1 MIETCMQQ
9 QQKKSTFVA
18 LVVKNNKYIFSLPQM
33 WINPCAQVIFDSD
46 PAPKDMSGPAA
57 VEMMSQAM
65 IRYDQMCFLCS
76 PLQPLLFLFLFL
88 LLFCFF
94 LFLLNVTCCL

>member
-76 PLQPLLFLFLFL
+76 PLQPLFIFVFVVVL
-88 LLFCFF
+88 FF